1 MIDFEIAGR
10 KIGKSFEPFIIAEIS
25 ANHGGDIEVA
35 KKTIASAKESG
46 ADAIKLQSYT
56 PETMT
61 IDCDKPDFLIS
72 DGLWKGRNLY
82 ELYEEAY
89 TPFEWHEELFSFSKE
104 VDIICFSTPFDESAI
119 ELLENLN
126 TPVYKIASFELTDL
140 VLVKAIAE
148 TNKPVILSSGMANLK
163 EIHEAVETLLE
174 NGTSQLSILHCV
186 SGYPTEVK
194 DANLKTIEDLER
206 QFECVIG
213 LSDHTLSNSTAITS
227 ISFGASLI
235 EKHFILDRGIG
246 GPDSAFSM
254 EPSQL
259 RDLKSCT
266 LEAWESI
273 GRVSYDLKGPE
284 KDMIKFR
291 RSLYVVNDINKGE
304 EFTMDN
310 IRRIRPGYGIE
321 PKFFHKVLGKK
332 ALRDLKFGMALK
344 WDMVDE

>member
-1 MIDFEIAGR
+1 
-10 KIGKSFEPFIIAEIS
+10 
-25 ANHGGDIEVA
+25 
-35 KKTIASAKESG
+35 
-46 ADAIKLQSYT
+46 
-56 PETMT
+56 MT
-61 IDCDKPDFLIS
+61 F
-72 DGLWKGRNLY
+72 
-82 ELYEEAY
+82 
-89 TPFEWHEELFSFSKE
+89 
-104 VDIICFSTPFDESAI
+104 
-119 ELLENLN
+119 
-126 TPVYKIASFELTDL
+126 
-140 VLVKAIAE
+140 
-148 TNKPVILSSGMANLK
+148 
-163 EIHEAVETLLE
+163 
-174 NGTSQLSILHCV
+174 
-186 SGYPTEVK
+186 
-194 DANLKTIEDLER
+194 EDLER

-273 GRVSYDLKGPE
+273 GRVNYDLKGPE

-304 EFTMDN
+304 EFTTDN

-332 ALRDLKFGMALK
+332 ALRDLIFGMALK